1 MRMQGAVANVEWPIV
16 NEQTD
21 QLAVGHVDDRLAGLR
36 VAVATFGVR
45 EWPEFA
51 KRVEVCARQSVWLT
65 LVEVAAQPDVTVGEC
80 EDRLALRQHVEVQPT
95 FTQAPG
101 FDAVLPDHP
110 VSRPD
115 VPASARHVPAS
126 ARSGRSAVSPLS
138 SGDKMVISDCGG
150 TGLKARYGPRCCS
163 RIAAA
168 GPRSAQSTQP

>member
-101 FDAVLPDHP
+101 FDAVFPDHP
-110 VSRPD
+110 VFRTPHRIPFPARMPRRLHAMSR
-115 VPASARHVPAS
+115 
-126 ARSGRSAVSPLS
+126 GE
-138 SGDKMVISDCGG
+138 
-150 TGLKARYGPRCCS
+150 TGCDGFYGIRDDQA
-163 RIAAA
+163 I
-168 GPRSAQSTQP
+168 